1 MTLSMRV
8 RMMHRLSRLVV
19 TADTVATADTADTVD
34 TVDTTHKMLPR
45 PWEGNNL
52 VFTIY

>member
-8 RMMHRLSRLVV
+8 RTMHRLSRPVV

-34 TVDTTHKMLPR
+34 TVDTTHKMLLR
-45 PWEGNNL
+45 PWEG
-52 VFTIY
+52 Y